1 MQSFYEL
8 TPANPK
14 VREGVAAL
22 SRLDPDFLAI
32 EAAAGPLTM
41 LYLPPTFAALVRIVV
56 GQQLSTRAARTIF
69 ERLSRAIELEPEALL
84 AASDETLAA
93 GGLSRAKIQACR
105 NLADALLSGRL
116 NLEAL
121 QTLSQPEV
129 MAALTSIKGVGPWT
143 AEIFML
149 FALQQ
154 LDVFPI
160 GDLALRRAYAKLKGL
175 ETAPE
180 LKQLTEAVASLSPY
194 RGVAALLLWHAYRLD
209 TGFSKQPPSS

>member
-1 MQSFYEL
+1 MQNYYEL
-8 TPANPK
+8 TPASPK
-14 VREGVAAL
+14 VRAGVEAL
-22 SRLDPDFLAI
+22 SRLDADFLKI

-69 ERLSRAIELEPEALL
+69 ERLSQAIELAPEALL

-93 GGLSRAKIQACR
+93 SGLSRAKIQACR
-105 NLADALLSGRL
+105 NIADALLSGRL
-116 NLEAL
+116 NLERL
-121 QTLSQPEV
+121 PTLGQPEV

-154 LDVFPI
+154 LDVFPA

-180 LKQLTEAVASLSPY
+180 IKQLIQAVAPLSPY
-194 RGVAALLLWHAYRLD
+194 RGVAALLLWHVYRLD
-209 TGFSKQPPSS
+209 TGFSRQPPS